1 MKKIALGLVL
11 AGLAATSV
19 HAADQR
25 LRNAEIANLMA
36 GKQVFMGGG
45 YANFGKDRSFN
56 FSGLFSGKWRATY
69 RQICLVYDLG
79 GYNCYP
85 VVRNGKDHFILD
97 NAGNRFPVK

>member
-1 MKKIALGLVL
+1 MKKIALGLLL
-11 AGLAATSV
+11 AGLAATAAHS
-19 HAADQR
+19 ADQR
-25 LRNAEIANLMA
+25 LLNAEIANLVA

-56 FSGLFSGKWRATY
+56 FSGLFTGKWRATN

-79 GYNCYP
+79 GTNCYP
-85 VVRNGKDHFILD
+85 VVRNGKAYFILD